1 MGKISAI
8 ISDSLEEKVR
18 QKAVKKFGLRRGYL
32 SSAIDEALEEWVK
45 K

>member
-8 ISDSLEEKVR
+8 ISDSLEDKVR
-18 QKAVKKFGLRRGYL
+18 QKAIKKFGLKKGYL
-32 SSAIDEALEEWVK
+32 SNAVDEALEEWVK